1 MLKPLRPLFAW
12 ALLGYAAIE
21 IFFAFAR
28 WAEPSGGSISARAHS
43 TDFTTL
49 VSIGFPLLAV
59 LIATQIQPVLGI
71 ARLVS
76 LIALGELAAVL
87 LLGSMAFLIGLPH
100 AVLNTDRFSSMLAY
114 LAFSVAGLAFA
125 ALAGVAC
132 LRVLGT
138 RGFTLP
144 GEGSA

>member
-28 WAEPSGGSISARAHS
+28 LAEPSGGSISARAHTS
-43 TDFTTL
+43 DFTTL

-59 LIATQIQPVLGI
+59 LIATQIEPVLGI

-125 ALAGVAC
+125 ALSGVAC